1 MRWWAR
7 TVVQYP
13 CAGGR
18 VARSLSAIRE
28 AATVSARMTATPLIQ
43 ISEER
48 QQQELR
54 RAIASGAA
62 ERRRAWRFHVI
73 ALLCLAWLL
82 LGFALLGLAFHL
94 TDGDQVRAA
103 FLLAFLIGY
112 GGPVWTL
119 IIAHWS
125 ASQS

>member
-1 MRWWAR
+1 M
-7 TVVQYP
+7 P
-13 CAGGR
+13 LAGTDCRPLLLRQRAGR
-18 VARSLSAIRE
+18 PQLKRDPLGSD
-28 AATVSARMTATPLIQ
+28 VSARMTATPLIQ